1 MALNKLGIFT
11 LACMMTNTVFA
22 AVTIN
27 SPEDIAL
34 IAINDQEVNT
44 GFFRTEKNSY
54 KVDAGNISLSVRYQQ
69 FFKHASGEHDI
80 AKSGVV
86 TIQAPNLIDGQ
97 SYKLVVVNQPS
108 HYDEAVKYAEQPT
121 IALYDAK
128 NQLVVQQ
135 TGANNEAKPWFK
147 SGLFGRAFDYTSNKS
162 TAAQPAPVYANKTAT
177 TAAVMPVGAA
187 TAMANTNTKDQQM
200 IQLWQAMNK
209 AERQKFM
216 NWLAEQ

>member
-1 MALNKLGIFT
+1 MALNKLSMIALT
-11 LACMMTNTVFA
+11 CMMSSSVFA
-22 AVTIN
+22 AVTIT
-27 SPEDIAL
+27 SPEDISL

-44 GFFRTEKNSY
+44 GLFRAEKNSY
-54 KVDAGNISLSVRYQQ
+54 KVDAGNTTLSVRYQQ

-86 TIQAPNLIDGQ
+86 TIQTPHLIDGQ
-97 SYKLVVVNQPS
+97 SYRLGIVNQPTN
-108 HYDEAVKYAEQPT
+108 YDDAVKYAEQPT

-147 SGLFGRAFDYTSNKS
+147 SGLFSRAFDYTSNKPA
-162 TAAQPAPVYANKTAT
+162 AAQPAPVYANTT
-177 TAAVMPVGAA
+177 PVTAASTQVIA
-187 TAMANTNTKDQQM
+187 TNGKDQQM
-200 IQLWQAMNK
+200 IQLWKTMTK

>member
-1 MALNKLGIFT
+1 MALNKLSMIA
-11 LACMMTNTVFA
+11 LACMMSSSAFA
-22 AVTIN
+22 AVTIT

-44 GFFRTEKNSY
+44 GLFRTEKNSY
-54 KVDAGNISLSVRYQQ
+54 KVDAGDTALSVRYQQ

-86 TIQAPNLIDGQ
+86 TIQAPNLVDGQ
-97 SYKLVVVNQPS
+97 TYRLAVVNQPNN
-108 HYDEAVKYAEQPT
+108 YDDAVKYAEQPT

-147 SGLFGRAFDYTSNKS
+147 SGLFSRAFDYTSGKS
-162 TAAQPAPVYANKTAT
+162 SAAQPAPVYANN
-177 TAAVMPVGAA
+177 TAATPVVVTTPVNNAA
-187 TAMANTNTKDQQM
+187 AMTSGKDQQM
-200 IQLWQAMNK
+200 IQLWKGMTK